1 MKQHIRIKK
10 TPKNPPQ
17 VTHTEVD
24 EAVTNFLKK
33 GGEIQRIEPLW
44 IDERENFEP
53 KTNNL

>member
-53 KTNNL
+53 KVNNL

>member
-10 TPKNPPQ
+10 TPKNPPK

-24 EAVTNFLKK
+24 EAVANFLKK
-33 GGEIQRIEPLW
+33 GGEIQRVEPLW

-53 KTNNL
+53 KVNSL